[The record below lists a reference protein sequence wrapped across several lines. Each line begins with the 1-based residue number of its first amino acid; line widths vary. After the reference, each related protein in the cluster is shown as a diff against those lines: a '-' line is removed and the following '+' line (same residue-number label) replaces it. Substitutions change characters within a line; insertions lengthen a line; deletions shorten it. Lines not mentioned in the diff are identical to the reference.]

1 MSKVYQSSG
10 GDVVALEDLDLEVGK
25 GGIFGI
31 IGMNGAGKST
41 LIRCI
46 NLLERPTAG
55 SIGVDVREIT
65 RHEGVRLKR
74 AARLARHDFSALQP
88 AHAEDGRGAFSTPAP
103 RYTGR

>member
-46 NLLERPTAG
+46 NLLERPTAD

-65 RHEGVRLKR
+65 RRS
-74 AARLARHDFSALQP
+74 AAKESCEARSA
-88 AHAEDGRGAFSTPAP
+88 
-103 RYTGR
+103 